1 MDPRFCGSTTSLP
14 VDRTEN
20 CGYRK
25 KQTHKFKSAQY
36 AKNSTPL
43 QDLHLGVLF
52 WFMGLEWIY
61 RYATVSDSGFLE
73 LWLGSGSTPSAA

>member
-14 VDRTEN
+14 TETAAAVGN
-20 CGYRK
+20 RPTNSNPLNTK
-25 KQTHKFKSAQY
+25 KQHTLAGS
-36 AKNSTPL
+36 
-43 QDLHLGVLF
+43 LHPGVLF

-73 LWLGSGSTPSAA
+73 VWLGSGATPSAA